1 MANKPFC
8 ILPFVQFSTT
18 VDGSYQACCI
28 ANKQKEN
35 IKDITPMDFFN
46 GEHMK
51 QLRWDMLQSGE
62 PSQLIKDSCY
72 KCIENEKNTGN
83 SKRLQNYYTTNDHKK
98 DTLKLHTLEKIAEN
112 KDYNLEPTDMDSFK
126 IKIFGNLCNLKCT
139 MCNPMVSS
147 KIAAESKKL
156 KIPHNGW
163 IWEGPVEVNPSKNM
177 NMDKFREDLKKIL
190 PTTKQIEIVGGEP
203 LLYPETFELVNWIV
217 ENDLSKNLDLRFVT
231 NGMTVN
237 MELFTLFKYFKQVVI
252 MYSIDGVG
260 KVDEYIRTGTKW
272 EEKVEN
278 MRNSKLIPGNIK
290 LSVSTTIQMLNIGYL
305 SPIDD
310 FCKDV
315 LNVAP
320 RFNNPLSYPKWA
332 RAVNVPS
339 DIKQKYLKNYSGKN
353 FINKRHVLDILE
365 NEKERDHDEFFRGIK
380 RYKMF
385 DKIRKTNLLDIYP
398 EFERYY
404 NMKESDNIWSY

>member
-1 MANKPFC
+1 MLNKPFC

-51 QLRWDMLQSGE
+51 QLRWDMLQPE
-62 PSQLIKDSCY
+62 PSQLIKDTCY

-83 SKRLQNYYTTNDHKK
+83 SKRKQNYYTTNDYKK
-98 DTLKLHTLEKIAEN
+98 DTLKLETLEKISKN
-112 KDYNLEPTDMDSFK
+112 KDYDLEPTDMDSFK

-147 KIAAESKKL
+147 KIAAEAKKH

-163 IWEGPVEVNPSKNM
+163 IWKGPVEVNPSKSM
-177 NMDKFREDLKKIL
+177 NMEKFKDDLKKIL

-203 LLYPETFELVNWIV
+203 LLYPETFDLVNWIV
-217 ENDLSKNLDLRFVT
+217 ENDLAKNLDLRFVT

-237 MELFTLFKYFKQVVI
+237 MELFTLLKHFHQVVI

-260 KVDEYIRTGTKW
+260 KIDEYIRTGTKW

-278 MRNSKLIPGNIK
+278 MRNTMLIPGNIK
-290 LSVSTTIQMLNIGYL
+290 LSVSTTVQMLNIGHL
-305 SPIDD
+305 QPIDE
-310 FCKDV
+310 FCKSV
-315 LNVAP
+315 LKIAP
-320 RFNNPLSYPKWA
+320 RFNNPLAYPMWA
-332 RAVNVPS
+332 RAVNVPKK
-339 DIKQKYLKNYSGKN
+339 IKSLYADKYVNSN
-353 FINKRHVLDILE
+353 FINKRFILNILE
-365 NEKERDHDEFFRGIK
+365 NEKERNHDLFLQGIA
-380 RYKMF
+380 RYRMF
-385 DKIRKTNLLDIYP
+385 DKIRNTNLAEVYP
-398 EFERYY
+398 EFEQYY
-404 NMKESDNIWSY
+404 HLTDNKKLWSY

>member
-1 MANKPFC
+1 MNKPFC

-18 VDGSYQACCI
+18 VNGNYQACCI
-28 ANKQKEN
+28 ANKQEEN
-35 IKDITPMDFFN
+35 IIDMTPMDFFN
-46 GEHMK
+46 GDYMK

-62 PSQLIKDSCY
+62 PSQLIKNSCY

-98 DTLKLHTLEKIAEN
+98 DTLKLSTLEKIAEN

-139 MCNPMVSS
+139 MCNPLVSS
-147 KIAAESKKL
+147 KIAAESKKH
-156 KIPHNGW
+156 KIKHNGW
-163 IWEGPVEVNPSKNM
+163 IWQGPVEINPSKKMDM
-177 NMDKFREDLKKIL
+177 NKFKDDLKKIL

-203 LLYPETFELVNWIV
+203 LLYPETSELVNWIV
-217 ENDLSKNLDLRFVT
+217 ENDLSKNLELRFVT

-237 MELFTLFKYFKQVVI
+237 MELFTLLKYFKQVVI

-278 MRNSKLIPGNIK
+278 MRNTMLIPGNIK
-290 LSVSTTIQMLNIGYL
+290 LSVSTTVQLLNVGYL
-305 SPIDD
+305 RPIDE
-310 FCKDV
+310 FCRETLKV
-315 LNVAP
+315 SP

-332 RAVNVPS
+332 RAVNLPK
-339 DIKQKYLKNYSGKN
+339 DIKFSYAKKYKGAN
-353 FINKRHVLDILE
+353 FINKRFILNILE
-365 NEKERDHDEFFRGIK
+365 NEKERKHDEFLQGIA

-385 DKIRKTNLLDIYP
+385 DKIRNTNLLDVYP
-398 EFERYY
+398 EFEKYY
-404 NMKESDNIWSY
+404 NMTEKDYIWSY